1 MINICTR
8 SKSTCT
14 FALSL
19 SILFAFRFALCVSVV
34 IKNQMYVFASKF
46 KIDKD
51 EFVSPHLEL
60 GGPFSHHK
68 RAVLFNQER

>member
-1 MINICTR
+1 MNEYLYSFEINMY
-8 SKSTCT
+8 
-14 FALSL
+14 FFP
-19 SILFAFRFALCVSVV
+19 LFEYSFCFALCVSFV
-34 IKNQMYVFASKF
+34 IKNQMYLYVFASKF